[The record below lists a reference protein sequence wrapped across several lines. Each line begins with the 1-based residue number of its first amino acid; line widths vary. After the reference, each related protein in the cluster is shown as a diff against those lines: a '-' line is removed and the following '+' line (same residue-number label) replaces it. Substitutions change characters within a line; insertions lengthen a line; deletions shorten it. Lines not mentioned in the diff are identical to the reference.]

1 MDLKTA
7 IKKNNSKK
15 VEELID
21 NNKTVEEKIQFIN
34 TPINSSQDTPL
45 NIAAMFNNIDIVKL
59 LVKAGA
65 ELDIANDDDETPLHT
80 AVHRGNIKIVK
91 FLIDRGANINTRDS
105 IDRYTPLH
113 LALSCPGEIEDKST
127 MKYLNI
133 ANLLIESGANLE
145 ATTPR
150 RNNTPL
156 HKLIETSIRI
166 SIDDGYRGM
175 ENSEL
180 YKAALEIVKL
190 LIKKQVNI
198 NAADNNG
205 NTPLHRALRNND
217 FELAYILMKAG
228 ADTTIK
234 NNNGKIPL
242 QIIETEDSI
251 EDDDGSE
258 GLTRFEEFLKKKR
271 VNDKYAKKLTQY
283 VRNHATANI
292 TKKVDKI
299 SKGKLPSELGEEVAK
314 YLVGRRHSRNKPGK
328 KTRHIRNKPGKKT
341 RHSRDKRRKKL

>member
-7 IKKNNSKK
+7 IKNNNSKK
-15 VEELID
+15 VEELIQ
-21 NNKTVEEKIQFIN
+21 NITKEEIN
-34 TPINSSQDTPL
+34 TSINSSQDTPL
-45 NIAAMFNNIDIVKL
+45 NFAAIYNNIDIVKL

-65 ELDIANDDDETPLHT
+65 DLDIANDDDETPLHT
-80 AVHRGNIKIVK
+80 AVHLGNIKIVK
-91 FLIDRGANINTRDS
+91 FLIDEGANINKRDS

-113 LALSCPGEIEDKST
+113 LALSCPGPIEDEST

-145 ATTPR
+145 ATTRR

-166 SIDDGYRGM
+166 SIDDSYRGM
-175 ENSEL
+175 DNSEL
-180 YKAALEIVKL
+180 YKAALEIVRL

-198 NAADNNG
+198 NAADNNR

-228 ADTTIK
+228 ADTTIE
-234 NNNGKIPL
+234 NNNGKTPL

-251 EDDDGSE
+251 EDDDGAE

-283 VRNHATANI
+283 VRNRATANI

-299 SKGKLPSELGEEVAK
+299 SKGALPRELGEEVAK
-314 YLVGRRHSRNKPGK
+314 YLVGRR
-328 KTRHIRNKPGKKT
+328 
-341 RHSRDKRRKKL
+341 RHSKDKRRKKTRNGRDKPRKKTRNSRDKPRKKALK

>member
-7 IKKNNSKK
+7 IKNNNSKK

-21 NNKTVEEKIQFIN
+21 NKTVEEKINFID

-45 NIAAMFNNIDIVKL
+45 NFAAIYNNIDIVKL

-65 ELDIANDDDETPLHT
+65 DLDKANDDDETPLHT
-80 AVHRGNIKIVK
+80 AVHLGNIKIVK
-91 FLIDRGANINTRDS
+91 FLIDEGANINKRDS

-127 MKYLNI
+127 MNYLNI

-145 ATTPR
+145 ATTRR

-166 SIDDGYRGM
+166 SIDDSYRGM

-180 YKAALEIVKL
+180 YKAALEIVRL

-198 NAADNNG
+198 NAADNNR

-228 ADTTIK
+228 ADTTIE
-234 NNNGKIPL
+234 NNNGKTPL

-283 VRNHATANI
+283 VRNRARANI

-314 YLVGRRHSRNKPGK
+314 YLVGRRRHRHRSSSK
-328 KTRHIRNKPGKKT
+328 KQ
-341 RHSRDKRRKKL
+341 RKKRKTSKRS

>member
-1 MDLKTA
+1 MMMTKPHSTL
-7 IKKNNSKK
+7 
-15 VEELID
+15 L
-21 NNKTVEEKIQFIN
+21 FI
-34 TPINSSQDTPL
+34 
-45 NIAAMFNNIDIVKL
+45 
-59 LVKAGA
+59 
-65 ELDIANDDDETPLHT
+65 
-80 AVHRGNIKIVK
+80 GNIKIVK
-91 FLIDRGANINTRDS
+91 FLIDSGANINKRDS

-113 LALSCPGEIEDKST
+113 LALSCPGPIEDEST

-145 ATTPR
+145 ATTRR

-166 SIDDGYRGM
+166 SIDDSYRGM

-180 YKAALEIVKL
+180 YKAALEIVRL

-228 ADTTIK
+228 ADTTIE
-234 NNNGKIPL
+234 NNNGKTPL

-283 VRNHATANI
+283 VRNRATANI

-299 SKGKLPSELGEEVAK
+299 SKGALPRELGEEVAK
-314 YLVGRRHSRNKPGK
+314 YLVGRRHHSKDKRRK
-328 KTRHIRNKPGKKT
+328 KTRNGRDKPRKKT
-341 RHSRDKRRKKL
+341 RNSRDKRRKKL

>member
-1 MDLKTA
+1 MDLRNA
-7 IKKNNSKK
+7 IENNNSKK
-15 VEELID
+15 VKELIK
-21 NNKTVEEKIQFIN
+21 NKTVEEIN
-34 TPINSSQDTPL
+34 TSINSSEDTLL
-45 NIAAMFNNIDIVKL
+45 NYAAIYNNIDIVKL

-65 ELDIANDDDETPLHT
+65 DLDKANDDDETPLHT
-80 AVHRGNIKIVK
+80 AVHLGNIKIVK
-91 FLIDRGANINTRDS
+91 FLIDSGANINKRDS

-113 LALSCPGEIEDKST
+113 LALSCPGPIEDEAT
-127 MKYLNI
+127 MNYLNI

-145 ATTPR
+145 ATTRR

-166 SIDDGYRGM
+166 SIDDIYRGM

-180 YKAALEIVKL
+180 YKAALEIVRL

-228 ADTTIK
+228 ADTTIE
-234 NNNGKIPL
+234 NNNGKTPL

-271 VNDKYAKKLTQY
+271 VNDKYAKKLT
-283 VRNHATANI
+283 RTLRSHATANI
-292 TKKVDKI
+292 TKKVYKM
-299 SKGKLPSELGEEVAK
+299 SKGTLPSELGKEVAK
-314 YLVGRRHSRNKPGK
+314 YIIGSPRHTYSRLTGK
-328 KTRHIRNKPGKKT
+328 KRKK
-341 RHSRDKRRKKL
+341 RKKSKRR